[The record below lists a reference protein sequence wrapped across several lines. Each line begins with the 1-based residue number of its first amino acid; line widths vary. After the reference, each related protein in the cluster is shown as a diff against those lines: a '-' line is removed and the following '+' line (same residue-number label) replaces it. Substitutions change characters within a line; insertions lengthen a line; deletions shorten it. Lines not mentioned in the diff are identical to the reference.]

1 MLSEENFLSAC
12 FVITVSF
19 FMSENCSLKLHWK
32 IYINPLQAP
41 GPSSAQSSKELTVIT
56 LAAVRSRSICH
67 VKNGPT
73 LEFFTYSKNLSDSG
87 RSGIPTGHLIKVSTL
102 FISL

>member
-19 FMSENCSLKLHWK
+19 FMRENCSLKLHWK

-41 GPSSAQSSKELTVIT
+41 GPSSAQSSKELTVIM
-56 LAAVRSRSICH
+56 LASVRSQRICH
-67 VKNGPT
+67 PTNGHT
-73 LEFFTYSKNLSDSG
+73 LGMLLITTKQSSMTEQLLS
-87 RSGIPTGHLIKVSTL
+87 
-102 FISL
+102 